1 MSEKSFSTLYT
12 AATESLVAD
21 ASATSTFEKMI
32 AVAFTYTS
40 VEDFVKEV
48 KETEKQIRKDFDIS
62 SMPGPWRSA
71 KSVIHTAMKLSI
83 KLIDDNGSY
92 VGKTFLQNK
101 IKELKTPKEELTSE
115 EYANKVIKNLLSVP
129 EGLDAVKVF
138 QIVKDFINA
147 KK

>member
-1 MSEKSFSTLYT
+1 MLF
-12 AATESLVAD
+12 
-21 ASATSTFEKMI
+21 
-32 AVAFTYTS
+32 
-40 VEDFVKEV
+40 
-48 KETEKQIRKDFDIS
+48 
-62 SMPGPWRSA
+62 RS
-71 KSVIHTAMKLSI
+71 
-83 KLIDDNGSY
+83 LIDDNGSY